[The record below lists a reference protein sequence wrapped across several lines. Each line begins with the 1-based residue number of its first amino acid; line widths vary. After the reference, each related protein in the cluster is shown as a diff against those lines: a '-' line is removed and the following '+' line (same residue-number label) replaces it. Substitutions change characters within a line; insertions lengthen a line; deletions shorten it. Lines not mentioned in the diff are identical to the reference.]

1 MDDWFLGM
9 NAPKSIKLNI
19 PEQDLNKLTFCDANV
34 RSLQAWV
41 DALPMTNIGETSKR
55 LYHAI
60 IELNR
65 LHLTPQIRYQLLEL
79 LRPSIYFIC
88 KALGKHYLHQ
98 PVVMPEKPLKIA
110 NLAQALQSHLAAGYK
125 IAIAQCLELT
135 SNEKN
140 KKLLTFCIH
149 RAISDL
155 GRTIVRAYQLYRP
168 TPANTWTEIHQLYL
182 LAESRNLLEYQVID
196 KANSKS
202 EASAIPHCY
211 LRICLLGTAKP
222 NQIRQ
227 QELVKAY
234 DALESWV
241 DQVQVCSPTE
251 KHALFVALLTDDSPP
266 IYRIKASGTQKE
278 MQRGIDTQRLVDLL
292 NRQSNLPE
300 NSSESLIDIPRD
312 IGPNLLQ
319 HLTISWGRMTER
331 GFARAP
337 AQGSMQLLIGLASV
351 HFHLAGERSL
361 QEQLGQDIE
370 TVLLGG
376 TDNPFLQGQQGQDGV
391 GNGTDAWSSA
401 FDAGGSKIPEVEG
414 MSISGI
420 NFMPNKLSEDE
431 RNQVKKYQAPI
442 HTIDTLDTSPGGY
455 CLRWSSDVPLK
466 AQSGEI
472 IALRENQHQ
481 GWSIAVVR
489 WIRHI
494 NQKGTMMGVEL
505 LAPSASPCAIRLVQ
519 KNGTMSEYLHAL
531 LLPELAAIGKPMSII
546 APRLPFKVGQK
557 VMVNLAGKTSQY
569 QLNKRLTATASF
581 NQFQLKSTA
590 SKISIEKPKT
600 TKESPTSGDDFDSL
614 WPNL

>member
-1 MDDWFLGM
+1 MS
-9 NAPKSIKLNI
+9 APKSIKLNI
-19 PEQDLNKLTFCDANV
+19 PEQDLTQLTFCDANV

-41 DALPMTNIGETSKR
+41 DGLPMTNIGETSKR

-65 LHLTPQIRYQLLEL
+65 LHLTPQVRYQLLEL

-88 KALGKHYLHQ
+88 RALGKHYLQQ

-125 IAIAQCLELT
+125 IAIAQGLEL
-135 SNEKN
+135 SNSEKHR
-140 KKLLTFCIH
+140 KLLTFCIH

-182 LAESRNLLEYQVID
+182 LAESKGLLNYKVID
-196 KANSKS
+196 KPNSKLENS
-202 EASAIPHCY
+202 TIEDAY

-227 QELVKAY
+227 QELLKAY
-234 DALESWV
+234 DALEFWV
-241 DQVQVCSPTE
+241 DQVKVCAPDE
-251 KHALFVALLTDDSPP
+251 KHALFVALLAEDCPP
-266 IYRIKASGTQKE
+266 IYRIKANSSNKDT
-278 MQRGIDTQRLVDLL
+278 QRGIETQHLVDLL
-292 NRQSNLPE
+292 NRQSSLPE
-300 NSSESLIDIPRD
+300 KTDEFFIQIPND

-337 AQGSMQLLIGLASV
+337 AQGTMELLIGLASV
-351 HFHLAGERSL
+351 HFHLAGERTL
-361 QEQLGQDIE
+361 HEQLGQDVE
-370 TVLLGG
+370 TVVLGG
-376 TDNPFLQGQQGQDGV
+376 TENPFLHGRSQQSGV

-401 FDAGGSKIPEVEG
+401 FDAGGGKMPSLGDVG
-414 MSISGI
+414 MGSI
-420 NFMPNKLSEDE
+420 NFMPNQVAEEE
-431 RNQVKKYQAPI
+431 RERIRKHQAPI
-442 HTIDTLDTSPGGY
+442 HVIETLDTSPGGY

-494 NQKGTMMGVEL
+494 NNKGTMMGVEL
-505 LAPSASPCAIRLVQ
+505 LAPSASPCAIRLIQ
-519 KNGTMSEYLHAL
+519 KSGSMSEFLHAL

-546 APRLPFKVGQK
+546 APRLPFRVGNK

-581 NQFQLKSTA
+581 NQFQLKST
-590 SKISIEKPKT
+590 SSNINIDKPNT
-600 TKESPTSGDDFDSL
+600 TKSSSPLGDDFDSL

>member
-1 MDDWFLGM
+1 MS
-9 NAPKSIKLNI
+9 APKSIKLNI
-19 PEQDLNKLTFCDANV
+19 PEQDLTRLTFCDANV

-41 DALPMTNIGETSKR
+41 DGLPMTNIGETSKR

-65 LHLTPQIRYQLLEL
+65 LHLTPQVRYQLLEL
-79 LRPSIYFIC
+79 LRPAIYFISR
-88 KALGKHYLHQ
+88 ALGKHYLQQ

-110 NLAQALQSHLAAGYK
+110 NLAQALQAHLAAGYK
-125 IAIAQCLELT
+125 IAIAQGLEL
-135 SNEKN
+135 SNNEKHR
-140 KKLLTFCIH
+140 KLLAFCSH

-155 GRTIVRAYQLYRP
+155 GRTILRAYQLYRP
-168 TPANTWTEIHQLYL
+168 TPANTWSEIHQLYM
-182 LAESRNLLEYQVID
+182 LAENRNLLDYRVID
-196 KANSKS
+196 KPNCKRDHTTITDA
-202 EASAIPHCY
+202 Y

-227 QELVKAY
+227 QELTKTY
-234 DALESWV
+234 DALENWV
-241 DQVQVCSPTE
+241 DYVKVCSPEE
-251 KHALFVALLTDDSPP
+251 KHALFVAQLTNDAPP
-266 IYRIKASGTQKE
+266 IYRIKATSASKDL
-278 MQRGIDTQRLVDLL
+278 QRGIETQHLVDLL
-292 NRQSNLPE
+292 NQQSNLPE
-300 NSSESLIDIPRD
+300 KSDEFFIQIPQD

-319 HLTISWGRMTER
+319 HLTIAWGRMTER

-337 AQGSMQLLIGLASV
+337 AHGSMELLIGLASV
-351 HFHLAGERSL
+351 HFHLAGERTL
-361 QEQLGQDIE
+361 HEQLGQDIE
-370 TVLLGG
+370 TVVLGG
-376 TDNPFLQGQQGQDGV
+376 SDNPFLQSKVGRSNV
-391 GNGTDAWSSA
+391 GNGTDAWSNA
-401 FDAGGSKIPEVEG
+401 FDAGGGAMPNMDG
-414 MSISGI
+414 ISMDSI
-420 NFMPNKLSEDE
+420 NFMPNQLADE
-431 RNQVKKYQAPI
+431 ERERIKKHQAPI
-442 HTIDTLDTSPGGY
+442 HIIDTLDTSPGGY

-505 LAPSASPCAIRLVQ
+505 LAPSASPCAIRLIQ
-519 KNGTMSEYLHAL
+519 KSGTMSEFLHAL

-546 APRLPFKVGQK
+546 APRLPFKVGNK

-581 NQFQLKSTA
+581 NQFQLKSA
-590 SKISIEKPKT
+590 SSNINITEKSKTEKP
-600 TKESPTSGDDFDSL
+600 SSSLGDDFDSL

>member
-1 MDDWFLGM
+1 MDT
-9 NAPKSIKLNI
+9 PKSIKLNI
-19 PEQDLNKLTFCDANV
+19 PEQDLTRLTFCDANA
-34 RSLQAWV
+34 RSIQAWV
-41 DALPMTNIGETSKR
+41 DGLPMTNIGETSKR

-65 LHLTPQIRYQLLEL
+65 LHLTPQVRYQLLEL

-88 KALGKHYLHQ
+88 RALGKHYLHQ

-125 IAIAQCLELT
+125 IAIAQSLEL
-135 SNEKN
+135 SNNEKHR
-140 KKLLTFCIH
+140 KLLAFCIH

-182 LAESRNLLEYQVID
+182 LAESRELLDYNVID
-196 KANSKS
+196 KPNSKRERS
-202 EASAIPHCY
+202 TIEHCY

-227 QELVKAY
+227 QELTKAY
-234 DALESWV
+234 DAIELWV
-241 DQVQVCSPTE
+241 DQASICAPTD
-251 KHALFVALLTDDSPP
+251 KHALFVTLLNNDAPP
-266 IYRIKASGTQKE
+266 VYRIKAGSSAKE
-278 MQRGIDTQRLVDLL
+278 NQRGIDTQLLVDLL
-292 NRQSNLPE
+292 NRQSGLADD
-300 NSSESLIDIPRD
+300 SEEFFIQIPND
-312 IGPNLLQ
+312 LGPNLLQ
-319 HLTISWGRMTER
+319 HLTIAWGRMTER

-351 HFHLAGERSL
+351 HFHLAGERTL

-370 TVLLGG
+370 AVVLGG
-376 TDNPFLQGQQGQDGV
+376 SDNPFLQTKTSSSEV
-391 GNGTDAWSSA
+391 GNGTDAWATA
-401 FDAGGSKIPEVEG
+401 FDAGGGQLPEMPGVG
-414 MSISGI
+414 LGSI
-420 NFMPNKLSEDE
+420 NFVSNNVADE
-431 RNQVKKYQAPI
+431 EREKIRKHQAPI
-442 HTIDTLDTSPGGY
+442 HHIDTLDTSPGGY
-455 CLRWSSDVPLK
+455 CLRWMSEVPLK

-472 IALRENQHQ
+472 VALRENEHQ

-494 NQKGTMMGVEL
+494 SQKGTMMGVEL
-505 LAPSASPCAIRLVQ
+505 LAPSASPCAIRLIQ
-519 KNGTMSEYLHAL
+519 KSGSMSEYLHAL

-546 APRLPFKVGQK
+546 APRLPFKVGHK

-569 QLNKRLTATASF
+569 QLNKRLTTTASF
-581 NQFQLKSTA
+581 NQFQLKSTT
-590 SKISIEKPKT
+590 SKLAIEKPK
-600 TKESPTSGDDFDSL
+600 SAQPSSNLSDDFDSL

>member
-1 MDDWFLGM
+1 M

-19 PEQDLNKLTFCDANV
+19 PEQDLTRLTFCDANV

-41 DALPMTNIGETSKR
+41 DGLPMTNIGETSKR

-65 LHLTPQIRYQLLEL
+65 LHLTPQVRYQLLEL

-88 KALGKHYLHQ
+88 RALGKHYLQQ

-125 IAIAQCLELT
+125 IAIAQSLDL
-135 SNEKN
+135 SNNEKHR
-140 KKLLTFCIH
+140 KLLAFCTH

-155 GRTIVRAYQLYRP
+155 GRTILRAYQLYRP
-168 TPANTWTEIHQLYL
+168 TPANTWTEIHQLFL
-182 LAESRNLLEYQVID
+182 LAERRELLDYYVID
-196 KANSKS
+196 NPNSKLDRS
-202 EASAIPHCY
+202 TIEHAY

-227 QELVKAY
+227 QELIKAY
-234 DALESWV
+234 DALELWV
-241 DQVQVCSPTE
+241 DEVKVCAPTD
-251 KHALFVALLTDDSPP
+251 KHALFVTLLNEDAPP
-266 IYRIKASGTQKE
+266 IYRIKAGSASKE
-278 MQRGIDTQRLVDLL
+278 LQRGIETQHLVDLL
-292 NRQSNLPE
+292 NRQSSAPE
-300 NSSESLIDIPRD
+300 GSTELFIQIPHELS
-312 IGPNLLQ
+312 PNLLQ

-337 AQGSMQLLIGLASV
+337 SQGALELLVGLASI

-361 QEQLGQDIE
+361 QEQLGQDVE
-370 TVLLGG
+370 TVVLGG
-376 TDNPFLQGQQGQDGV
+376 GENNPFLQGKMTSNSV
-391 GNGTDAWSSA
+391 GNGTDAWSTA
-401 FDAGGSKIPEVEG
+401 FDAGGGQMPSLGDVG
-414 MSISGI
+414 MDSI
-420 NFMPNKLSEDE
+420 NFVSNQLADE
-431 RNQVKKYQAPI
+431 ERDRIRKHQAPI

-455 CLRWSSDVPLK
+455 CLRWTSDVPLK

-505 LAPSASPCAIRLVQ
+505 LAPSASPCAIRLIQ
-519 KNGTMSEYLHAL
+519 KNGSMSEYLHAL

-546 APRLPFKVGQK
+546 APRLPFKVGHK
-557 VMVNLAGKTSQY
+557 VMINLAGKASQY
-569 QLNKRLTATASF
+569 QLNKRLTTTASF

-590 SKISIEKPKT
+590 SSINIEKPKT
-600 TKESPTSGDDFDSL
+600 VKPSSSPGDDFDSL